1 MPVLSINFA
10 YPSSEQF
17 NKISPCCRVDPA
29 LGAAPA
35 RRRDRADPAPAGAE
49 VQRGQDDL
57 PQVLRPPPPQ
67 GHQLQKEEV
76 RSHLKHQAQEEA
88 EVNSTLGLLGR
99 KCVGAVSAPFT
110 MD

>member
-1 MPVLSINFA
+1 MPLFFIISLTHFLNNFTRCF
-10 YPSSEQF
+10 PF
-17 NKISPCCRVDPA
+17 CRVDPA

-76 RSHLKHQAQEEA
+76 RSHLKPQAQEEA

-99 KCVGAVSAPFT
+99 KRVVSAPST

>member
-1 MPVLSINFA
+1 MPLFFIHFETH
-10 YPSSEQF
+10 PLTILTKF
-17 NKISPCCRVDPA
+17 FPFCRVDPA

-99 KCVGAVSAPFT
+99 KRVVSAPST